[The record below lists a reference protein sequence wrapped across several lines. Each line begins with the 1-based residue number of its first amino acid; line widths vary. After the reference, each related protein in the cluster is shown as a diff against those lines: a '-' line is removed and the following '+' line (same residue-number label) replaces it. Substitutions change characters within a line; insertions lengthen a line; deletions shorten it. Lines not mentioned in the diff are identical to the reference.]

1 MWPGTRMF
9 FHPSNLFMKKLL
21 LTLLVAAALAAPSF
35 AKEFKL
41 PDEGDA
47 VVSVTVPDAWKPKAT
62 TTGVEANS
70 DDEELYFSVDL
81 ASGKKLDALIDEAF
95 EDFKTHKV
103 VLQKDS
109 QKKSESKV
117 NGMTAVNFSWDGKDE
132 DGPAKINVSVIEAS
146 KDKAALV
153 IFWASPEGME
163 KHTATVDKIVQS
175 IKPVGK

>member
-1 MWPGTRMF
+1 
-9 FHPSNLFMKKLL
+9 MKKLFLSL
-21 LTLLVAAALAAPSF
+21 LFVAALAAPSF

-41 PDEGDA
+41 PDDDA
-47 VVSVTVPDAWKPKAT
+47 VVSVTVPDAWKPKET
-62 TTGVEANS
+62 TNGVEANS
-70 DDEELYFSVDL
+70 EDEELYFSVNVS
-81 ASGKKLDALIDEAF
+81 SGKKLDAMIDEAF

-117 NGMTAVNFSWDGKDE
+117 NGMESVNFSWDGKDE
-132 DGPAKINVSVIEAS
+132 DGPAKINVSVIGAA
-146 KDKAALV
+146 KDKALLV

-163 KHTATVDKIVQS
+163 KHAKAVDKIVQS